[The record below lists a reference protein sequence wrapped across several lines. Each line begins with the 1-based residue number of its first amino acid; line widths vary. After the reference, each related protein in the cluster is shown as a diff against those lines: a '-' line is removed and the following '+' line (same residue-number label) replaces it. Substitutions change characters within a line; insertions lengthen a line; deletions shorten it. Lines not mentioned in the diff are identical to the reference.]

1 MRETMTSALRL
12 DSIPV
17 VDPSQVRC
25 AGQRGCSADC
35 GAAPRRW
42 RPCGRCAW
50 QVGRL
55 FPCTADI
62 SANCKQMLIP
72 HSKPL
77 SLPPALPHNEKQV
90 KGSTHP
96 ELMHPDF
103 E

>member
-12 DSIPV
+12 DLIPV

-42 RPCGRCAW
+42 RPCGRYAW

-72 HSKPL
+72 HSKKTFPFH
-77 SLPPALPHNEKQV
+77 PPSRIMKNRSRARLTP
-90 KGSTHP
+90 S
-96 ELMHPDF
+96 
-103 E
+103 